1 MTHRHRSLAPTLL
14 FDLSLTSSRHL
25 GRLFSQSE
33 APFWTARN
41 QSRFRV
47 LHSDSPLYFM
57 SFGSLRLNARKHA
70 DEDRCCVR
78 MLDVYEAAKH
88 SAGPHSRKIGA
99 RSKLDHVL
107 LRGTVGPSLV
117 RNQQPSGPH
126 AGTLFLGWLKSS
138 SAHVLFGFMSVFE
151 ELSVTVR
158 SSSCF
163 DSQYVELTVLR
174 SDCGLS
180 S

>member
-1 MTHRHRSLAPTLL
+1 
-14 FDLSLTSSRHL
+14 
-25 GRLFSQSE
+25 
-33 APFWTARN
+33 
-41 QSRFRV
+41 
-47 LHSDSPLYFM
+47 
-57 SFGSLRLNARKHA
+57 
-70 DEDRCCVR
+70 
-78 MLDVYEAAKH
+78 
-88 SAGPHSRKIGA
+88 
-99 RSKLDHVL
+99 VL